1 MDDKQIRLDRMRYT
15 KNKTSSSFALLAI
28 LFNVIYFVGIYKLD
42 VGDYYYKWIFG
53 VSIIYNLIFMLTI
66 FLCSEGVKNYKI
78 NYSVT
83 MIVVGVLQLVRTQII
98 PKKAHNTILAL
109 GKTEAPAMTDKQYRL
124 AIIFILLSAFFLIAG
139 GIIGIIK
146 AKSLKNYEASLKA
159 SNK

>member
-78 NYSVT
+78 NFSVT